1 MLRHAVRKADRL
13 GRDVDLVLAD
23 AQRLPFRDGAFDA
36 AAATFVFCSVPD
48 PVLGL
53 REVRRV
59 LRQEGSVHLMEHV
72 RSRNPIMGKLMDLV
86 NPVAVRL
93 MGANINRDTVGNV
106 EKAGFALKGVQS
118 RGFGI
123 FKLIRGNV
131 LQTGAAPEAVSDVAH
146 G

>member
-1 MLRHAVRKADRL
+1 MQFAD
-13 GRDVDLVLAD
+13 GT
-23 AQRLPFRDGAFDA
+23 FD
-36 AAATFVFCSVPD
+36 TVVSTCVFCSVPD